1 VRAADRLRKVNGII
15 IRTVDDAQKSIYGAK
30 VGDRLRLGLERAGK
44 PFEVTVV
51 LAEAPGDD
59 A

>member
-1 VRAADRLRKVNGII
+1 VRAADRLRKVNGIV

-30 VGDRLRLGLERAGK
+30 VGDRLRLMLERAGK
-44 PFEVTVV
+44 TIEATVT
-51 LAEAPGDD
+51 LAEAPADD